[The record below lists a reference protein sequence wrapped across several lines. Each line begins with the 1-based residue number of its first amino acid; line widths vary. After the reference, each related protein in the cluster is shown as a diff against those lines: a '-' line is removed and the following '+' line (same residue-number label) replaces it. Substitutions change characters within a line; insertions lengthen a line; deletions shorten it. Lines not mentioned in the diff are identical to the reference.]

1 MMQVLFIAAGGALGA
16 VLRFAVANGVYAV
29 TGRDFP
35 YGTLTVNV
43 IGSLLM
49 GLLYVLLVERI
60 AFAVEWRAFLLIGVL
75 GAFTTFST
83 FSIETLSLIESGA
96 HARALLNML
105 LSVSLCVMAAWIGVI
120 GARQL

>member
-1 MMQVLFIAAGGALGA
+1 MMQILFIAVGGALGA
-16 VLRFAVANGVYAV
+16 VLRYAVSNGVYAI

-43 IGSLLM
+43 VGSLLM

-60 AFAVEWRAFLLIGVL
+60 AFAAEWRAFLLLGVL

-83 FSIETLSLIESGA
+83 FSIETLLLIENGA
-96 HARALLNML
+96 PARALLNML
-105 LSVSLCVMAAWIGVI
+105 LSVSLCVLATWVGVVS
-120 GARQL
+120 ARQL

>member
-1 MMQVLFIAAGGALGA
+1 MQILFIAAGGALGA
-16 VLRFAVANGVYAV
+16 VLRYAVSNGVYAI

-35 YGTLTVNV
+35 YGTLTVNI

-60 AFAVEWRAFLLIGVL
+60 AYGVEWRAFLLVGVL

-83 FSIETLSLIESGA
+83 FSIETLTLIENGA

-105 LSVSLCVMAAWIGVI
+105 LSVSLCVLAAWAGVI